1 MSMTLKDVT
10 ETTVQAVTG
19 FVGDAKDRIG
29 DIQVPDVHVADIQQL
44 AEDLVAKVP
53 RRLPSTRTVLI
64 GAGAFAGAAAFVWLR
79 RSRREKAD
87 RSAASAVPADFAA
100 ADVAASAA
108 A

>member
-19 FVGDAKDRIG
+19 FVGEAKDRIG
-29 DIQVPDVHVADIQQL
+29 DIQVPDVHVADIQHL
-44 AEDLVAKVP
+44 AEELVARVP
-53 RRLPSTRTVLI
+53 RRMPSTRTLLI
-64 GAGAFAGAAAFVWLR
+64 GAGALAGGAAIVWLR
-79 RSRREKAD
+79 RNRRNAAE
-87 RSAASAVPADFAA
+87 RAASSPSPYFTT